1 MEWIQE
7 RPGKHIFINDKY
19 VGIVLYEEVNQYKFY
34 IDIQT
39 DNSQRL
45 NFPICVKKEG
55 NSLERVKELAYKT
68 LVVNIKKRL
77 LDYKKVVLEYENLL
91 LELGEE
97 A

>member
-7 RPGKHIFINDKY
+7 RPGKHVFIVDKY
-19 VGIVLYEEVNQYKFY
+19 VKITLYEKETAYDFY

-45 NFPICVKKEG
+45 NFPLCIKKEG

-77 LDYKKVVLEYENLL
+77 LHYKKVVLEYEELL
-91 LELGEE
+91 CEMEE
-97 A
+97 EV